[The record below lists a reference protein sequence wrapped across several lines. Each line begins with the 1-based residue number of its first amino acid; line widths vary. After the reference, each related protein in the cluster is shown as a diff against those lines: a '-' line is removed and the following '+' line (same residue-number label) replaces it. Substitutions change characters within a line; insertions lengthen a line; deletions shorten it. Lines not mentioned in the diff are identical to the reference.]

1 MGIVIKQG
9 IQTTIASYI
18 GVLLGF
24 LNFFLLFPLILS
36 PEQIGLMRLM
46 EEGTSLLATLAM
58 AGAPNICIRFFPFF
72 KNEKTGNSGFLWLM
86 LLMPTL
92 GILAAALLLFL
103 FQNPLQKAYSNAP
116 LMLQYWHYILPIT
129 ALTMFFLTIETYAKS
144 NFFAAIPTFFK
155 EGTKRIVIITASVL
169 MWYGWLDFAGLM
181 QWFWA
186 SHVLILLLLVAY
198 MLKIGLWQLAESPFK
213 HINAAMRKEMFSFSF
228 YITLGNFG
236 GLFISK
242 IDTLMLGAMVGLTET
257 GIYGMAAKLI
267 MLIDLPRNAI
277 QQVVMPL
284 LAKAYKENDLEAVQS
299 LYKKTAL
306 NQLIV
311 GLLLLLLLWGGSQA
325 IFAIIP
331 NGEMYK
337 SGILVLLF
345 LGIAKV
351 IDMGAG
357 VNYEILAF
365 SKYYR
370 VGAILNLFLTA
381 ISIFINT
388 YFIRKYGFQGAAVA
402 IICITTLFNL
412 VRGGFLYYAMR
423 LQPFTFASLKV
434 VLLGAIVFGI
444 DYLIPHFSGSRFI
457 ALCDAALHGLVIL
470 SVFMGVVLYF
480 RLSEDISGA
489 VEPHLQL
496 WKK

>member
-1 MGIVIKQG
+1 LGIVIKQG

-24 LNFFLLFPLILS
+24 LNFFLLFPLLLT

-46 EEGTSLLATLAM
+46 EESTSLLATLAM

-72 KNEKTGNSGFLWLM
+72 KDEERAHGGFLWLM

-92 GILAAALLLFL
+92 GILAAAALLFL
-103 FQNPLQKAYSNAP
+103 FQNPLQKAYRDAP

-129 ALTMFFLTIETYAKS
+129 AFTMFFLTIETYAKS

-155 EGTKRIVIITASVL
+155 EGAKRIIIIIASVL
-169 MWYGWLDFAGLM
+169 MWYKMLDFAGLM
-181 QWFWA
+181 QWFWV
-186 SHVLILLLLVAY
+186 SHLLILFFLVAY
-198 MLKIGLWQLAESPFK
+198 MWKIGLWQLAETPFK
-213 HINAAMRKEMFSFSF
+213 RITTAMRSEMLSFSF

-242 IDTLMLGAMVGLTET
+242 IDTLMLGAMVGLQDT

-306 NQLIV
+306 NQLII
-311 GLLLLLLLWGGSQA
+311 GFLLLLLLWGGSHA

-331 NGEMYK
+331 NGEIYK
-337 SGILVLLF
+337 SGINVLLF

-370 VGAILNLFLTA
+370 ISAYLNLVLTA
-381 ISIFINT
+381 ISVFINLF
-388 YFIRKYGFQGAAVA
+388 FIQKYGFVGASVA
-402 IICITTLFNL
+402 IIFIIILFNT
-412 VRGGFLYYAMR
+412 VRGGVLYYLMG
-423 LQPFTFASLKV
+423 LQPFSPNALKV

-444 DYLIPHFSGSRFI
+444 DALIPHFDSSRLVAI
-457 ALCDAALHGLVIL
+457 ADGALHSIVIL
-470 SVFMGVVLYF
+470 SVFMGAVLYF
-480 RLSEDISGA
+480 RLSEDISNSF
-489 VEPHLQL
+489 E
-496 WKK
+496 KNMKRFF